1 MENEIIENNQT
12 NVWKMKFKKESV
24 EQIRKVKYNKKI
36 KNY

>member
-24 EQIRKVKYNKKI
+24 E
-36 KNY
+36 